1 MKTIKITPRKNYHQS
16 FNLFTNHPFFRLH
29 KELVFDHDEYGVS
42 FRMPSIDDTDTI
54 NVYENGLSC
63 SSLNVFGKDIQHGIL
78 LFDEEYSGEDIVYFD
93 YQ

>member
-1 MKTIKITPRKNYHQS
+1 MKTLKITPRKNYHQS

-29 KELVFDHDEYGVS
+29 EELVFDHDEWGVS
-42 FRMPSIDDTDTI
+42 FRVPSIDDTDTI
-54 NVYENGLSC
+54 KVYENGLSC

-78 LFDEEYSGEDIVYFD
+78 LYDEDYSDDDTIYFT

>member
-1 MKTIKITPRKNYHQS
+1 METLKITPRKNYHQS

-29 KELVFDHDEYGVS
+29 KELVFNHDEWGVS
-42 FRMPSIDDTDTI
+42 FSVPSIDDTDTI

-78 LFDEEYSGEDIVYFD
+78 LFDDDYSDDDTVWFT